1 MTTCSLVDVPVRKSL
16 TFSPFF
22 SSFLQ
27 VFRETGGTSV
37 PVSPDFLGTPP
48 QGSSFT
54 MIACQGSVFEIVH
67 SQTGKEASLNQV
79 KPQSGCCSIC

>member
-1 MTTCSLVDVPVRKSL
+1 MTTCSLVGVPFRK
-16 TFSPFF
+16 TFDHFDFALF

-37 PVSPDFLGTPP
+37 PVSPDYLGTPP
-48 QGSSFT
+48 QGSNFT

-67 SQTGKEASLNQV
+67 AQTGKEASLNQV
-79 KPQSGCCSIC
+79 KPQS